1 MQKPRLSNSFTGPEV
16 RALLSALNL
25 VHQDVSKHSTMLTQS
40 HRSALRK
47 LLAMRERFEKEGKY
61 DPSTTSTENPHT
73 YDQGAV
79 LAHDAGAV
87 R

>member
-1 MQKPRLSNSFTGPEV
+1 MKQPRLSNSFTGSEV

-25 VHQDVSKHSTMLTQS
+25 VNQDVTKHSMLTQS

-61 DPSTTSTENPHT
+61 DPSTVSTANPHT
-73 YDQGAV
+73 HDQGTLPAD
-79 LAHDAGAV
+79 DAGRV
-87 R
+87 C